1 MPKLLHWNKP
11 FKRKDMNADKMKEL
25 LELNAFGVC
34 TSLGEKL
41 DIASSKI
48 RLFFVY
54 ISFLALGSPVLIYLV
69 LAFVKE
75 LRSYIRRKR
84 RNPIWD
90 F

>member
-1 MPKLLHWNKP
+1 MFNTEDLK
-11 FKRKDMNADKMKEL
+11 AIVEV
-25 LELNAFGVC
+25 NAFGVC
-34 TSLGEKL
+34 NSLGEKL
-41 DIASSKI
+41 DIATSKI

-54 ISFLALGSPVLIYLV
+54 ISFLTLGSPVFIYLA